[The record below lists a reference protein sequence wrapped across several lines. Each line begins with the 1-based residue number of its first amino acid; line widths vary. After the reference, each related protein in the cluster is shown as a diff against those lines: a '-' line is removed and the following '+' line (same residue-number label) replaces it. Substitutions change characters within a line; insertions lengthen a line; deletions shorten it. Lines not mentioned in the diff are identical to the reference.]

1 MNSLVRAL
9 TTDFD
14 YLTSLF
20 PATSI
25 PTRSTLSTSYST
37 SWLPPVNVL
46 EGEKGYTI
54 ELAAP
59 GLSRD
64 DFEISAEDG
73 RLVVSVK
80 DQERNTNSE
89 KYLSQEFGFSRTFT
103 RSWSLPSSVEA
114 SAISAR
120 YEAGILA
127 VDIPTGKKKSKV
139 AVRVE

>member
-9 TTDFD
+9 TSDFD
-14 YLTSLF
+14 YFTSLF
-20 PATSI
+20 PSAGMPS
-25 PTRSTLSTSYST
+25 RSTWSAYGA
-37 SWLPPVNVL
+37 SWLPPANVS
-46 EGEKGYTI
+46 ENEKGYTI

-73 RLVVSVK
+73 RLAISVRE
-80 DQERNTNSE
+80 QEGTTRE

-103 RSWSLPSSVEA
+103 RSWTLPSSID
-114 SAISAR
+114 SSTISAR
-120 YEAGILA
+120 YEAGILT
-127 VDIPTGKKKSKV
+127 VDVPTGKKKSKV